1 MIGIYTCIH
10 ITIHLPHV
18 HSNRLTTTDGHKPN
32 LGGGPGSHWEER
44 DLSLSLFLSMLVSRN
59 NGGTTFK
66 RIFVSTWA
74 RGRPRIAPG
83 FQKRNASPRRNT
95 RS

>member
-32 LGGGPGSHWEER
+32 LGGGRVRTGKSGI
-44 DLSLSLFLSMLVSRN
+44 SLSLF
-59 NGGTTFK
+59 F
-66 RIFVSTWA
+66 
-74 RGRPRIAPG
+74 
-83 FQKRNASPRRNT
+83 
-95 RS
+95 